1 MLATLVLTNGHF
13 YTMDASQPRVSAVAV
28 RDGVIVAT
36 GNDDEMRALLAPG
49 GEWLDL
55 GGRTVIPGLVDAHV
69 HFQWFSLNLQRV
81 DLYEVPSKDEAL
93 RRIAATAGTLA
104 PGQWLEGRG
113 WTQEVWADRAFP
125 TAADLDAVAGHV
137 PAYLAHKSGHAAWVN
152 SRALKLAGIT
162 ADTPDPAGG
171 QIARDDHGEP
181 TGLLLESAMDLV
193 ARLIP
198 PPTPSA
204 VAAAM
209 RAAQPV
215 CWQAGLTGLHDF
227 DGRTSFGALQM
238 LQEAGELGLRVV
250 KNIPVYRLE
259 HATGIGLRSGFGNDW
274 LRIGGVK
281 IFADGALGPRTAH
294 MIEPYEGEPENR
306 GIVVTDKEEMMALA
320 AEASAH
326 GLSVTIHAI
335 GDRANHDVLD
345 VYAALRRQ
353 ELAAAGLLHDGD
365 EQTLQVALSK
375 LSRPLRHRIE
385 HVQII
390 HPDDLP
396 RLANLGII
404 ASMQPSHATADM
416 EMADRYWGARAR
428 HSYAW
433 RSVLDTGATLVFG
446 SDSPIEPIAPLPG
459 LYAAVARRRADGSP
473 GEAGWYPEQKLA
485 LEEAVRA
492 FTLAAAETS
501 GQSDRLGTIAPGR
514 LADLTILS
522 HPIFELP
529 AEALLETT
537 VDATLVGGV
546 FRHRTF

>member
-1 MLATLVLTNGHF
+1 
-13 YTMDASQPRVSAVAV
+13 
-28 RDGVIVAT
+28 
-36 GNDDEMRALLAPG
+36 
-49 GEWLDL
+49 
-55 GGRTVIPGLVDAHV
+55 
-69 HFQWFSLNLQRV
+69 
-81 DLYEVPSKDEAL
+81 
-93 RRIAATAGTLA
+93 
-104 PGQWLEGRG
+104 
-113 WTQEVWADRAFP
+113 
-125 TAADLDAVAGHV
+125 
-137 PAYLAHKSGHAAWVN
+137 
-152 SRALKLAGIT
+152 
-162 ADTPDPAGG
+162 
-171 QIARDDHGEP
+171 
-181 TGLLLESAMDLV
+181 
-193 ARLIP
+193 
-198 PPTPSA
+198 
-204 VAAAM
+204 
-209 RAAQPV
+209 
-215 CWQAGLTGLHDF
+215 
-227 DGRTSFGALQM
+227 
-238 LQEAGELGLRVV
+238 
-250 KNIPVYRLE
+250 
-259 HATGIGLRSGFGNDW
+259 
-274 LRIGGVK
+274 K

-306 GIVVTDKEEMMALA
+306 GIAVTDKEEMMALA

-365 EQTLQVALSK
+365 EQALRVALSK

-459 LYAAVARRRADGSP
+459 LYAAVTRRRAAGSP
-473 GEAGWYPEQKLA
+473 GKAGWYPEQKLT

-501 GQSDRLGTIAPGR
+501 GQSDRLGTITPGR

-522 HPIFELP
+522 QHIFELP

>member
-1 MLATLVLTNGHF
+1 MPATLVLTNGRF
-13 YTMDASQPRVSAVAV
+13 YTMDRARPQVSAVAI
-28 RDGVIVAT
+28 RNDVIVAT
-36 GNDDEMRALLAPG
+36 GSDEEMRALLAPG

-69 HFQWFSLNLQRV
+69 HFQWFAINLRRV
-81 DLYEVPSKDEAL
+81 DLYEVPSKEEAL
-93 RRIAATAGTLA
+93 RRIAATAESLP

-113 WTQEVWADRAFP
+113 WTQELWAGRAFP

-137 PAYLAHKSGHAAWVN
+137 PVYLAHKSGHAAWVN
-152 SRALKLAGIT
+152 SRALRLAGIT
-162 ADTPDPAGG
+162 GNTADPAGG
-171 QIARDDHGEP
+171 QIERDAQGEP

-198 PPTPSA
+198 PPTPVA

-209 RAAQPV
+209 QAAQPV

-227 DGRTSFGALQM
+227 DGRTSFEALQM

-250 KNIPVYRLE
+250 KNIPAYRLE
-259 HATGIGLRSGFGNDW
+259 HAIGIGLRSGFGNDW

-306 GIVVTDKEEMMALA
+306 GIAVTDKEEMMAQA

-353 ELAAAGLLHDGD
+353 ELAAAGLIHEGD
-365 EQTLQVALSK
+365 EPAVRIMLDK

-390 HPDDLP
+390 HPSDLP

-459 LYAAVARRRADGSP
+459 LYAAVSRRRADGSP
-473 GEAGWYPEQKLA
+473 GVEGWYPEQKLA
-485 LEEAVRA
+485 LEEAVHA
-492 FTLAAAETS
+492 FTVAAAQTS
-501 GQSDRLGTIAPGR
+501 GQSERQGSIAPGK
-514 LADLTILS
+514 LADLTVLS
-522 HPIFELP
+522 QPIFELP
-529 AEALLETT
+529 AEALLETS
-537 VDATLVGGV
+537 VEATLVGGV

>member
-1 MLATLVLTNGHF
+1 MPATLVLTNGRF
-13 YTMDASQPRVSAVAV
+13 YTMDPARPRASAVAV
-28 RDGVIVAT
+28 RDDTIVAT
-36 GNDDEMRALLAPG
+36 GDDAEIRGLLAPG

-81 DLYEVPSKDEAL
+81 DLYEAPSKEEAL
-93 RRIAATAGTLA
+93 RRVGGAAEGLE

-125 TAADLDAVAGHV
+125 TAADLDAVVGHV
-137 PAYLAHKSGHAAWVN
+137 PVYLAHKSGHAAWVN
-152 SRALKLAGIT
+152 SRALRLAGIH
-162 ADTPDPAGG
+162 DETPDPQGG
-171 QIARDDHGEP
+171 QIARSESGAA
-181 TGLLLESAMDLV
+181 TGLLLEAAMELV
-193 ARLIP
+193 SRHIP
-198 PPTPSA
+198 PPTPIA
-204 VAAAM
+204 VAEAM
-209 RAAQPV
+209 RAAQQV

-227 DGRTSFGALQM
+227 DGRTSFAALQM

-250 KNIPVYRLE
+250 KNVPVYRLE
-259 HATGIGLRSGFGNDW
+259 HAIGVGLRTGFGNDW

-281 IFADGALGPRTAH
+281 IFADGALGPRTAL

-306 GIVVTDKEEMMALA
+306 GIAVTDKEEMMAQA

-353 ELAAAGLLHDGD
+353 ELAAAGLPDEGD
-365 EQTLQVALSK
+365 ERALGAALSQLK
-375 LSRPLRHRIE
+375 APLRHRIE

-390 HPDDLP
+390 HPADLP
-396 RLANLGII
+396 RLAALGIV

-416 EMADRYWGARAR
+416 DLANRYWGARSR

-459 LYAAVARRRADGSP
+459 LYAAVSRRRADGSP
-473 GEAGWYPEQKLA
+473 GAEGWYPEQRLR

-492 FTLAAAETS
+492 FTVAAAETS
-501 GQSDRLGTIAPGR
+501 GQSARQGSITSGK
-514 LADLTILS
+514 LADMTILS
-522 HPIFELP
+522 QPIFELP
-529 AEALLETT
+529 AEALLERA
-537 VDATLVGGV
+537 VDGTLVGGI

>member
-81 DLYEVPSKDEAL
+81 DLYEVPSKEEGL

-204 VAAAM
+204 RRRGDAGGT
-209 RAAQPV
+209 
-215 CWQAGLTGLHDF
+215 AGLLAGRS
-227 DGRTSFGALQM
+227 DGAARFRRAHQLRGAADA
-238 LQEAGELGLRVV
+238 QEAG
-250 KNIPVYRLE
+250 
-259 HATGIGLRSGFGNDW
+259 
-274 LRIGGVK
+274 
-281 IFADGALGPRTAH
+281 GAGAAR
-294 MIEPYEGEPENR
+294 GEKHPC
-306 GIVVTDKEEMMALA
+306 LP
-320 AEASAH
+320 
-326 GLSVTIHAI
+326 
-335 GDRANHDVLD
+335 
-345 VYAALRRQ
+345 
-353 ELAAAGLLHDGD
+353 AGTRD
-365 EQTLQVALSK
+365 
-375 LSRPLRHRIE
+375 RHR
-385 HVQII
+385 
-390 HPDDLP
+390 
-396 RLANLGII
+396 
-404 ASMQPSHATADM
+404 
-416 EMADRYWGARAR
+416 
-428 HSYAW
+428 
-433 RSVLDTGATLVFG
+433 
-446 SDSPIEPIAPLPG
+446 
-459 LYAAVARRRADGSP
+459 
-473 GEAGWYPEQKLA
+473 
-485 LEEAVRA
+485 
-492 FTLAAAETS
+492 
-501 GQSDRLGTIAPGR
+501 
-514 LADLTILS
+514 
-522 HPIFELP
+522 P
-529 AEALLETT
+529 A
-537 VDATLVGGV
+537 
-546 FRHRTF
+546 

>member
-215 CWQAGLTGLHDF
+215 CWQAGLTGRTISTGAPAS
-227 DGRTSFGALQM
+227 GRCRCSSGGAGVARGETSLS
-238 LQEAGELGLRVV
+238 
-250 KNIPVYRLE
+250 
-259 HATGIGLRSGFGNDW
+259 TGQTRDRPGLRSGFATTGC
-274 LRIGGVK
+274 
-281 IFADGALGPRTAH
+281 
-294 MIEPYEGEPENR
+294 
-306 GIVVTDKEEMMALA
+306 
-320 AEASAH
+320 ASA
-326 GLSVTIHAI
+326 A
-335 GDRANHDVLD
+335 
-345 VYAALRRQ
+345 
-353 ELAAAGLLHDGD
+353 
-365 EQTLQVALSK
+365 
-375 LSRPLRHRIE
+375 
-385 HVQII
+385 
-390 HPDDLP
+390 
-396 RLANLGII
+396 
-404 ASMQPSHATADM
+404 
-416 EMADRYWGARAR
+416 
-428 HSYAW
+428 
-433 RSVLDTGATLVFG
+433 
-446 SDSPIEPIAPLPG
+446 
-459 LYAAVARRRADGSP
+459 
-473 GEAGWYPEQKLA
+473 
-485 LEEAVRA
+485 
-492 FTLAAAETS
+492 
-501 GQSDRLGTIAPGR
+501 
-514 LADLTILS
+514 
-522 HPIFELP
+522 
-529 AEALLETT
+529 
-537 VDATLVGGV
+537 
-546 FRHRTF
+546 